1 MTADKPKPRKRR
13 VRMSDEPQAPIPL
26 TYLRQDHPAILSM
39 SKSDA
44 EFIVYL
50 HLLGLCYFLKT
61 DVLPCAYCKPITLAH
76 ELRRERRTVERLLVK
91 LQGHHVLNTVAVPGC
106 DCQKPHIR
114 LVGLRSM
121 WPDMQWR
128 CDENGRP
135 IERN

>member
-1 MTADKPKPRKRR
+1 MTTGSARKRR
-13 VRMSDEPQAPIPL
+13 ARMSDEFQAPIPL
-26 TYLRQDHPAILSM
+26 AYLRGDHPTTLNM
-39 SKSDA
+39 SDV

-50 HLLGLCYFLKT
+50 NLIGLCYSLKR

-76 ELRRERRTVERLLVK
+76 VLKRERRTVERLLVK
-91 LQGHHVLNTVAVPGC
+91 LQEHHVLNTVAVPGC

-128 CDENGRP
+128 CDENGAP